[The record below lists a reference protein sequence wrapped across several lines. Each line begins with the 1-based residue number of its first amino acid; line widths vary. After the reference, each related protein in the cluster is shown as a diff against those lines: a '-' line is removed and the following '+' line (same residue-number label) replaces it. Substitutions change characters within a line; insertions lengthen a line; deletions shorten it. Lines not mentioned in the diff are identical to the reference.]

1 MNSEQQQQ
9 DTVTAA
15 SEQQQQQQQQPQE
28 EEQAQAI
35 EHKSDP
41 NSIEIKVTDQE
52 GREILF
58 RTKRDS
64 PIEKMMNAYSRRQ
77 GVDKTAFRFLF
88 DGQRIEAAQTPKE
101 LGMENGDLIDVV
113 LSQTGGYILTTTT
126 DIFGYS
132 AMFL

>member
-1 MNSEQQQQ
+1 MNSEQQ
-9 DTVTAA
+9 DTTSPAD
-15 SEQQQQQQQQPQE
+15 QNRQPQE

-77 GVDKTAFRFLF
+77 GIDKNSFRFLF
-88 DGQRIEAAQTPKE
+88 DGQRIEANQTPRD
-101 LGMENGDLIDVV
+101 LGMENGDMIDVV
-113 LSQTGGYILTTTT
+113 LSQTGGYTNSLILNNCN
-126 DIFGYS
+126 INGYS
-132 AMFL
+132 ALFL